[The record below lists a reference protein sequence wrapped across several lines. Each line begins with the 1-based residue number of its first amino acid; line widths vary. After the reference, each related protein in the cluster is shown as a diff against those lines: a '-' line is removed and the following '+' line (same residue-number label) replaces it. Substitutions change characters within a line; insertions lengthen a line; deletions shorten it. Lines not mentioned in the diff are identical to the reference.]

1 MFVIDVI
8 IVRWVSDD
16 FPGIVECELADRF
29 GKVWRFIEKLPVVT
43 DRSLDGETT
52 YPQPGVIAC
61 QIANFGH
68 DETGRE
74 VVEIDTRTP
83 WGVEAIDGTTR
94 FRVFRDQLVEL
105 ADRESRVR

>member
-1 MFVIDVI
+1 MSFPDDHGGEDLAKVLAIRILDVP
-8 IVRWVSDD
+8 D
-16 FPGIVECELADRF
+16 
-29 GKVWRFIEKLPVVT
+29 
-43 DRSLDGETT
+43 

-74 VVEIDTRTP
+74 VVEIDTRAP

-94 FRVFRDQLVEL
+94 FHVFRDQLVEL
-105 ADRESRVR
+105 ADR